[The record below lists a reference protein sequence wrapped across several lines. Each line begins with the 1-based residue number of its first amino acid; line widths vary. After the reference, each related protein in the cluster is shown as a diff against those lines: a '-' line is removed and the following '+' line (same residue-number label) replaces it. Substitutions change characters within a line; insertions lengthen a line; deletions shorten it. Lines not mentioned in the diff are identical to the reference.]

1 MIYNL
6 FSLRNYVHLYG
17 IIISGHIRFNA
28 CKVIGLTDIPAEIRE
43 YSDLLVLE
51 SEIKLSE
58 FLREMEKADG
68 SEYEG
73 MRGPAFDTGQV

>member
-1 MIYNL
+1 M
-6 FSLRNYVHLYG
+6 
-17 IIISGHIRFNA
+17 IISGHRRFNT

-73 MRGPAFDTGQV
+73 MRGLPLTRDRFSELRPVVI